1 MNRKSLCT
9 LSLRSIFVIICVI
22 CLALFAACGT
32 RGQATPPPGAA
43 SDKTPEPS
51 APAVAVTEEPVAKPT
66 SEPTP
71 EPTPDPEPT
80 PARAEFILD
89 NIIFLGDSTT
99 YGLGYYDIV
108 DDMQVWTPK
117 SGTLTLDM
125 WNYSTIVYPETG
137 EELLLTDL
145 LGRKQPDYLCI
156 TLGVNGVSFMNED
169 YFKQVY
175 TELVEAVQKLC
186 PDTVIILNSIYPVT
200 DGYEA
205 KGNGINNTK
214 ISAANGWVESV
225 ADTCGVHFLNSAPNI
240 MNASGDLP
248 DEYTNGDGLHLN
260 PTSFQIV
267 IDFLLSQD
275 Y

>member
-1 MNRKSLCT
+1 MNRKSFCA

-22 CLALFAACGT
+22 CLALSAACST
-32 RGQATPPPGAA
+32 RGQVAPPPGSA
-43 SDKTPEPS
+43 SDETPEPS
-51 APAVAVTEEPVAKPT
+51 APAAAVTEEPVV
-66 SEPTP
+66 EPTP
-71 EPTPDPEPT
+71 ELSPEPTTELPPEPT

-89 NIIFLGDSTT
+89 NIVFLGDSTT

-137 EELLLTDL
+137 EELLLTDI

-175 TELVEAVQKLC
+175 TELVKAVQELS

-214 ISAANGWVESV
+214 ISAANGWVKSV

-248 DEYTNGDGLHLN
+248 D
-260 PTSFQIV
+260 
-267 IDFLLSQD
+267 
-275 Y
+275 